1 MIKKCMV
8 HEKKGNVMYYVSK
21 KMEIS
26 AAHRLNLDY
35 ESACRNWHGHGW
47 LVVVYC
53 RASKLNHNGMVVD
66 FKTVKNEIHGTFD
79 HNCVND
85 IMGDLNPT
93 AENMAKW
100 IFDKVNDIFKRP
112 EEDGDG
118 KCYKVS
124 VQESEGN
131 VAVYEID

>member
-1 MIKKCMV
+1 
-8 HEKKGNVMYYVSK
+8 MYYVSK
-21 KMEIS
+21 RMEI
-26 AAHRLNLDY
+26 AACHRLTLDY
-35 ESACRNWHGHGW
+35 ESACRNWHGHNYP
-47 LVVVYC
+47 VVVYC

-66 FKTVKNEIHGTFD
+66 FKTIKNEIHSVLD
-79 HNCVND
+79 HNCLND
-85 IMGDLNPT
+85 VFGSNLNPT

-118 KCYKVS
+118 ECYKVT

>member
-1 MIKKCMV
+1 MNV
-8 HEKKGNVMYYVSK
+8 HGTQKKGNGMYYVSK

-26 AAHRLNLDY
+26 AAHQLHLDY
-35 ESACRNWHGHGW
+35 ESKCKNLHGHGW
-47 LVVVYC
+47 WVVVYC
-53 RASKLNHNGMVVD
+53 RANTLNHNGMVVD
-66 FKTVKNEIHGTFD
+66 FKTIKNEVHGALD
-79 HNCVND
+79 HNFVNNV
-85 IMGDLNPT
+85 IGDVNPT

-100 IFDKVNDIFKRP
+100 IFDKVNDIFNRP

-118 KCYKVS
+118 ECYKVS